1 MHFGGD
7 RQHLLDCC
15 QLLEERKVWGWWG
28 EATLRSLDDVQVLRA
43 LERSNCKQV
52 FVGIE
57 SIEESALAANNKG
70 FNRVAD
76 YKRIIHMAHDHGILI
91 HAGFMWGLD
100 GSTPECF
107 DATARFCDDVGLYLA
122 STNIVAYFPGL
133 PAHDALEREGRILAK
148 DMRDYDSVRVTVE
161 PTGMTTEQVY
171 AGARRFLDRFY
182 SFESIFRRSFSNANY
197 RLAQLWGFIGLNLVY
212 RAYFKV
218 WAKRLGVK
226 DTPWQASPEERDSF
240 PYVGGAMPPIYA
252 VGEAEVR
259 ILTFLHKAWD
269 RVPEAAS
276 RVRALV
282 PALLVAAVSLLGFGV
297 IRALAAGHWPVPWPS
312 TAAGVGAFAGATAVS
327 TWLVG
332 RLARMQS
339 GRAARIV
346 GVSAALAPMALCV
359 PLLPE
364 HAGLWRF
371 ALGWMTATFALKAWS
386 VLATGELRDKSPFR
400 IAAFLLYFP
409 TLDFAGSFRLDPS
422 KSMLTRHLPLMAAG
436 AARFW
441 GGVAL
446 ACALFWVLFFGFGTG
461 PWLPL
466 ALLGRLLVVYL
477 ILRGS
482 LEYWTAYWRMA
493 GYVVPRPFG
502 RHSLRPSRPSR
513 LWRSWNRPLHGWLL
527 RHVYVPLGGRE
538 RPVTATLATFAVS
551 AALGC
556 ALLAPVVSRFPWELA
571 LFVGAQGVLVALEKR
586 LAAWTPSPWPARAQ
600 TLAMAALLLASAPW
614 LTELIDRIVI

>member
-1 MHFGGD
+1 
-7 RQHLLDCC
+7 
-15 QLLEERKVWGWWG
+15 
-28 EATLRSLDDVQVLRA
+28 
-43 LERSNCKQV
+43 
-52 FVGIE
+52 
-57 SIEESALAANNKG
+57 
-70 FNRVAD
+70 
-76 YKRIIHMAHDHGILI
+76 
-91 HAGFMWGLD
+91 
-100 GSTPECF
+100 
-107 DATARFCDDVGLYLA
+107 
-122 STNIVAYFPGL
+122 VAYFPGL

-446 ACALFWVLFFGFGTG
+446 ACALFWVLLFGFGTG